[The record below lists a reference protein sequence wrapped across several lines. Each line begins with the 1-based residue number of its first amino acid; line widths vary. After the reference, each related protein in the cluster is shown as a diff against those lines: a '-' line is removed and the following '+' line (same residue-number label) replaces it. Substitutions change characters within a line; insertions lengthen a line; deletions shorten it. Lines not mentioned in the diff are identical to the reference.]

1 MSKRIKKRRKLLRL
15 GTPLGFSLF
24 CVLILLLLAGA
35 YIGVSWSLEHAP
47 TVFEAVKRA
56 VRDEVEVVST
66 TPAPLTPEELEQDEK
81 VQTGLMSY
89 GNTPA
94 VGTPDTSTPTPAP
107 TPILT
112 PEPTPFFS
120 KPLKGKIVGIDPVY
134 DSASEF
140 PEEAEFNLAFA
151 MELKAYLEEREVI
164 VVMTRTD
171 ASPCS
176 DEDRYNAINAGNCDI
191 AVRLQ
196 CNEAKSSVSG
206 CYVRSSRKNMNFGQ
220 TLSSAYRKAT
230 GLKSQSGKTGGY
242 EIQSDEVCKNSSC
255 PVGVLI
261 MGNFTGKKDGERM
274 NDPDFRESMIRGIYN
289 GLMKYYGVEET
300 SEPTPT
306 PKPTKQ
312 P

>member
-24 CVLILLLLAGA
+24 CVLILLLLAGL
-35 YIGVSWSLEHAP
+35 YIGVSWAIAHGG
-47 TVFEAVKRA
+47 TVFNAVKQA
-56 VRDEVEVVST
+56 VQDEVVTVST
-66 TPAPLTPEELEQDEK
+66 TPAQLTPEEVNASAK
-81 VQTGLMSY
+81 VETGAMRY
-89 GNTPA
+89 GNTPV

-112 PEPTPFFS
+112 PEPTPFMS
-120 KPLKGKIVGIDPVY
+120 KPLAGKIIGIDPMY

-140 PEEAEFNLAFA
+140 PEEAEYNLAFA

-191 AVRLQ
+191 AIRLC
-196 CNEAKSSVSG
+196 CNETKSG
-206 CYVRSSRKNMNFGQ
+206 FYVRSSRKNMKFGQ
-220 TLSSAYRKAT
+220 TLSGAYKSST
-230 GLKSQSGKTGGY
+230 KLKTAKSNGY
-242 EIQSDEVCKNSSC
+242 VLESDDVCKNSNC
-255 PVGVLI
+255 PVGVLVL
-261 MGNFTGKKDGERM
+261 GGFNNKKERAKLD
-274 NDPDFRESMIRGIYN
+274 DPEFRALMIRGIYN
-289 GLMKYYGVEET
+289 GMLKHYGVEET
-300 SEPTPT
+300 DEPTPT
-306 PKPTKQ
+306 PKKTKN